1 MTSVTVMNVN
11 GERYALE
18 TIVVHEVLP
27 VPRISRV
34 PAVPRSILGITNVRG
49 RVVPVVDLRQ
59 KLGAPAPPPGPDS
72 RIVLVGH
79 GDEEVGLLVDGVQ
92 GVLSLSD
99 AAPLEPP
106 PVGGTRD
113 ELVSHMIRQEQAILL
128 MLDLAA
134 VLRPGKGE
142 TTGGRLHEPGV

>member
-106 PVGGTRD
+106 PSAAHGTNWFR
-113 ELVSHMIRQEQAILL
+113 
-128 MLDLAA
+128 
-134 VLRPGKGE
+134 
-142 TTGGRLHEPGV
+142 T